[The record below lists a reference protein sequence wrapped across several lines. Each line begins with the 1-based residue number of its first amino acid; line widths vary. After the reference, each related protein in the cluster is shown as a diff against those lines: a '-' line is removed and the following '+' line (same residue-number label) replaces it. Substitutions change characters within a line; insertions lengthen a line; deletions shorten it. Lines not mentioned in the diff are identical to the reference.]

1 MAIPPLIIPPRA
13 SADGG
18 LPSSQSTVAS
28 PREIISGDVVYR
40 LGGQFWPS
48 RCFMKLEGDLL
59 LMERSSKQEAA
70 VQLSGATVELQGTC
84 SIKVEAPSRP
94 VLVMRWESEE
104 ETERWFHH
112 LEAAVRTP
120 ALSVREMLKDMS
132 LSPRSEDTAT
142 PSEVREME
150 ISKQAECARA
160 DAAEQALKNQGE
172 AQEAL
177 QKAIQEEQLKLEK
190 AEAQI
195 QDLQSKLALESL
207 QAKAMMDEQGKQKQA
222 MLEEQEQLKQAMRE
236 EQEKHKQAL
245 LEEQEKRKQAETNF
259 QELQDK
265 LVKGS
270 SEAEAK
276 EEEAAAKIKELEK
289 KVEEL
294 SSTKEAILEEQEK
307 YKQAVATI
315 EDLENKL
322 VKECLQ
328 AQALEDKLAKVS
340 KRAQAEQE
348 ESEAQIQE
356 LKAKVEEQSTVTVD
370 LKAALSQLQLFQRR
384 LASAEQRL
392 QGEVQWRTAAE
403 ASRDGAE
410 QRLAEM
416 EELLLKN
423 SEKLSLGSPLSPRN
437 AQAVRGK
444 LELELK
450 QLENVKDCK
459 KVEEEKVKV
468 LQARVHHLETQL
480 DELNSDLSLIE
491 LDDPVLSE
499 EQLAKAAALL
509 HLEVLQSNLIL
520 EEGDAAS
527 SVATEKDS
535 NE

>member
-1 MAIPPLIIPPRA
+1 MAIPPLVIPPRV

-18 LPSSQSTVAS
+18 HSTSQSTSSNVAS

-104 ETERWFHH
+104 ETGRWFHH

-120 ALSVREMLKDMS
+120 ALSVREVLKDMA

-142 PSEVREME
+142 PSEIREME

-172 AQEAL
+172 AQATL

-190 AEAQI
+190 AEAEI

-222 MLEEQEQLKQAMRE
+222 MRE

-245 LEEQEKRKQAETNF
+245 LEEQEKRKQAETKF

-276 EEEAAAKIKELEK
+276 EEETSAKIKELEN

-294 SSTKEAILEEQEK
+294 SSSKEAMLEEQEK

-328 AQALEDKLAKVS
+328 AQALEEKLAKAS
-340 KRAQAEQE
+340 KKAQAEQE

-392 QGEVQWRTAAE
+392 QGEVQWRTVAE

-423 SEKLSLGSPLSPRN
+423 SEKLSLSGRPLSPRN

-468 LQARVHHLETQL
+468 LQARVQHLETQL

-491 LDDPVLSE
+491 LDDPMLSQ
-499 EQLAKAAALL
+499 EQLAKAAALM

-520 EEGDAAS
+520 EEGEAAS
-527 SVATEKDS
+527 SVATEKSS

>member
-1 MAIPPLIIPPRA
+1 MAIPPLVIPPRP

-18 LPSSQSTVAS
+18 QASQSTSNVAS

-120 ALSVREMLKDMS
+120 ALSVREMLKDMA

-142 PSEVREME
+142 PSEG
-150 ISKQAECARA
+150 KQAECARA

-172 AQEAL
+172 EQETL

-190 AEAQI
+190 AEAEI

-245 LEEQEKRKQAETNF
+245 LEEQEKRKQAETKF

-276 EEEAAAKIKELEK
+276 EEETSAKIKELEN

-328 AQALEDKLAKVS
+328 AQALEEKLAKAS
-340 KRAQAEQE
+340 KKAQAEQE

-392 QGEVQWRTAAE
+392 QGEVQWRTVAE

-423 SEKLSLGSPLSPRN
+423 SEKLSLSGRPLSPRN

-468 LQARVHHLETQL
+468 LQARVQHLETQL

-491 LDDPVLSE
+491 LDDPMLSQ

-520 EEGDAAS
+520 EEGEAAS